1 MCRAM
6 KVDVEWVRRK
16 DGRLGQLTAGQR
28 RRCDGLDT
36 RVRDR
41 GGLSLDGWLTLGVG
55 VNQEEVTVAA
65 AVVAAVTVVAAVVE
79 GVRAAAF
86 AWDLMILL
94 GLNCYGNAFG

>member
-1 MCRAM
+1 MCRVM
-6 KVDVEWVRRK
+6 KMDVEWVRRK
-16 DGRLGQLTAGQR
+16 DGRLGQLTVGQR
-28 RRCDGLDT
+28 RRDLET

-41 GGLSLDGWLTLGVG
+41 GGLSLDGWLTLGVE

-94 GLNCYGNAFG
+94 RLNCYGNAFG